1 MNFVASIR
9 SAFNN
14 YANFKGRSARPEY
27 WYFFLFS
34 FLIRLALSGSVPSAA
49 IATLGLAIPSISV
62 GVRRMHDVGRSGW
75 WLICP
80 IANLVFLLSPSDLNL
95 NRFGPPPP
103 PVLSK

>member
-1 MNFVASIR
+1 MNFAASIR

-14 YANFKGRSARPEY
+14 YANFKGRSTRPEY

-34 FLIRLALSGSVPSAA
+34 LLIRLALSGSAGLAGIV
-49 IATLGLAIPSISV
+49 TLGLLLPSIAV

-80 IANLVFLLSPSDLNL
+80 IANFVFLLSPSDPNL
-95 NRFGPPPP
+95 NQFGPPRP
-103 PVLSK
+103 PVFS